1 MRIRLVVVR
10 VLAQREIMQ
19 LGPRSNTSV
28 KQLADLRN
36 ILAGPDKTEVKRA
49 LVAARF
55 CKQERDRM
63 QPSVLEEVCAR
74 VHIPCMRE

>member
-1 MRIRLVVVR
+1 
-10 VLAQREIMQ
+10 MQ
-19 LGPRSNTSV
+19 LGPRSNTTA

-36 ILAGPDKTEVKRA
+36 ILAGPDKVEAKRA

-63 QPSVLEEVCAR
+63 RPSVLDEVCAHVIFITR
-74 VHIPCMRE
+74 AFGVCDLFKC